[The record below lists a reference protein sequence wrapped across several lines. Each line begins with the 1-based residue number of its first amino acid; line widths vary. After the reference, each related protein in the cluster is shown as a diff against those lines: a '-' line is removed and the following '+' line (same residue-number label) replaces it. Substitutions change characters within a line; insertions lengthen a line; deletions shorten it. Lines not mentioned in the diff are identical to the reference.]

1 MVARLASK
9 QSGSAKTAASA
20 IIANNIPA
28 PACSDGGWIIIKNH
42 AAAVAD
48 SGSVSPERSAT
59 TIRRRAPVLTNTAR
73 VITAVMAD
81 APIASQ
87 TKFSCMVHNL
97 PAVADV
103 RNGVDCRQAALFT
116 AGPRAGVA
124 SPTLRAIQHPRSQ
137 RAALTLVQIRRL
149 SEPSGLSFWSVFS
162 PSTRKR
168 WSFFGPRVNST
179 SVPRSR

>member
-59 TIRRRAPVLTNTAR
+59 IIRRRAPVLTNTAR

-87 TKFSCMVHNL
+87 TKFSCMVHDL

-103 RNGVDCRQAALFT
+103 RNGVVC
-116 AGPRAGVA
+116 
-124 SPTLRAIQHPRSQ
+124 
-137 RAALTLVQIRRL
+137 
-149 SEPSGLSFWSVFS
+149 
-162 PSTRKR
+162 
-168 WSFFGPRVNST
+168 
-179 SVPRSR
+179 